1 MSKQSRKEH
10 RANRAMLRTVRISP
24 RKARIVVDLIR
35 DKSVDEAASIL
46 QFTTKKV
53 APMLTK
59 LLESAIHNVDSS
71 EELNW
76 DVDELVVA
84 QIYVD
89 EGPTMR
95 RFRPRAMGRAT
106 PIRKRTS
113 HITLVLEPRS

>member
-1 MSKQSRKEH
+1 MSKQSRKVH
-10 RANRAMLRTVRISP
+10 RANRAMLRNVRISP

-35 DKSVDEAASIL
+35 NKSVEDAANIL

-59 LLESAIHNVDSS
+59 LLESAIHNVDAS
-71 EELNW
+71 EELDW
-76 DVDELVVA
+76 DVDDLVVA
-84 QIYVD
+84 QVYVD

>member
-1 MSKQSRKEH
+1 MSKQSRKTH
-10 RANRAMLRTVRISP
+10 QANRAVLRNVRISP

-35 DKSVDEAASIL
+35 NKSVDEAASIL
-46 QFTTKKV
+46 QFTAKKA

-59 LLESAIHNVDSS
+59 LLESAIHNVDTSQ
-71 EELNW
+71 ELDW

-84 QIYVD
+84 QAFVD

>member
-1 MSKQSRKEH
+1 
-10 RANRAMLRTVRISP
+10 MLRNVRISP

-35 DKSVDEAASIL
+35 NKSVEDAANIL

-59 LLESAIHNVDSS
+59 LLESAIHNVDAS
-71 EELNW
+71 EELDW
-76 DVDELVVA
+76 DVDDLVVA
-84 QIYVD
+84 QVYVD